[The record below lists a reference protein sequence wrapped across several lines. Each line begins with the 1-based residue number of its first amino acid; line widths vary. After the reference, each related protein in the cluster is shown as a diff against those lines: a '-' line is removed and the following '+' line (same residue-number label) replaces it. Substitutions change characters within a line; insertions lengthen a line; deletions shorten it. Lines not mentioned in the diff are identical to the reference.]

1 MRRYVLF
8 LISLLGFSQSI
19 PGLLRE
25 GLQAEFG
32 FTSSDFAKVEG
43 GEAVARMVPT
53 GKADDVRM
61 AGVVLIRA
69 TPGAYIA
76 ALRDIDHMQVSK
88 EVIRT
93 HRFSAPPVLADLN
106 DFPLP
111 DFTKKEVLDCRPG
124 HCAIKMPA
132 EEMDILRNGIDWNS
146 PEAAERGGVL
156 VKQRIVAYLNR
167 YLKTGESAL
176 AVYSDAAAPYSVAH
190 GLRELFGS
198 ETSIARAMPE
208 LIRFALTYPENRP
221 PETEDFVYWQEAA
234 FGLKHVLRAQQVIIQ
249 KLPEDRYAIISKML
263 FATHYFRAAVEY
275 SYVYPVRTA
284 AGETAIYVATSQRSY
299 VDGMTGVKG
308 AIVHKVAESRSP
320 ATLAEN
326 LRLVRRSLESKAR

>member
-1 MRRYVLF
+1 MPSPLRD
-8 LISLLGFSQSI
+8 
-19 PGLLRE
+19 GLE
-25 GLQAEFG
+25 SEFG
-32 FTSSDFAKVEG
+32 FTAGDIAKVEA

-61 AGVVLIRA
+61 AGIVLIHA
-69 TPGAYIA
+69 TPEAYIA
-76 ALRDIDHMQVSK
+76 ALRDIDHMPVSK

-111 DFTKKEVLDCRPG
+111 DFTKKEVLDCHPG

-132 EEMDILRNGIDWNS
+132 EEMDILRNSIDWSS
-146 PEAAERGGVL
+146 PEAIERGGVL
-156 VKQRIVAYLNR
+156 IKQRIIAYLNR

-176 AVYSDAAAPYSVAH
+176 AVYSDGSAPYSVAD

-198 ETSIARAMPE
+198 ETHIARSMQD
-208 LIRFALTYPENRP
+208 LIHFALTYPANRP
-221 PETEDFVYWQEAA
+221 PGTEDFLYWQEAA
-234 FGLKHVLRAQQVIIQ
+234 FGLKHVLRTQQVIIE

-263 FATHYFRAAVEY
+263 FASHYFRAAVEY
-275 SYVYPVRTA
+275 SLVSPVRTA
-284 AGETAIYVATSQRSY
+284 SGEAAIYVATSQRSY

-326 LRLVRRSLESKAR
+326 LRLTKRALESKR